1 MNAQDLYN
9 YMLDCGTKKL
19 PYDPEYVAR
28 NLVSVTANYLGL
40 HLQYDTETLNA
51 VRKYWES
58 PVVAVHR
65 FSPGLESIKAY
76 LDSCDE
82 IQAQLTCVSMFLDK
96 KNGSAMLAVARTLCN
111 QDAEEGWRGKVL
123 AHVLSE
129 PRIILCAIIHLC
141 RNAQAMEGFSDGAIA
156 VVTETPYIDDYDE
169 ARIKFRKCPPKI
181 FVMKFKSS

>member
-1 MNAQDLYN
+1 MNAQDLYY

-19 PYDPEYVAR
+19 PYDTEYVAR

-40 HLQYDTETLNA
+40 HLQYDTETLAA

-65 FSPGLESIKAY
+65 FSPGIAQIKDY
-76 LDSCDE
+76 LDSCDD

-96 KNGSAMLAVARTLCN
+96 KNGSAMLAVARSLIR
-111 QDAEEGWRGKVL
+111 QEPDADPSDKVL
-123 AHVLSE
+123 AGVLTE
-129 PRIILCAIIHLC
+129 PRILICTIIKLC
-141 RNAQAMEGFSDGAIA
+141 RNAHSMEGFSDGAIA
-156 VVTETPYIDDYDE
+156 VVTETPYIDDSAE

-181 FVMKFKSS
+181 FVLKFKSS